1 VSALVSCFLYEDS
14 ICLTPI
20 FEPTIHKLVVHVA
33 SFNLE
38 VHCLIQYLVPKRRWE
53 RELRLQH
60 SIWSDSTILHARRK
74 YPRRRHVLYL
84 KCSPQ
89 VRINPELFKQEL
101 SLPDYLPVCFGCSAT
116 EWLLHYEFKM
126 WKTKRMVDVVC
137 MSEQSFCSSFNLCH
151 FSCDTIQDADISST
165 SNAALKCVSVLN
177 YLLQGLILPHH
188 ISCLLANL
196 WNNELKLCQTRQM
209 IGCIR
214 HCTTVMISL
223 DSCNISWDP
232 FLENYDIQIW
242 SGTTTVLDT
251 VDPEDKAR
259 SVSHCIEDQTI
270 PPSSSSC
277 GTMLL
282 RFTIFS
288 PLKEENS
295 SANVMPALVC
305 MSLLAWFFAYALH
318 FGLCDA
324 SENLQ
329 VRFC

>member
-1 VSALVSCFLYEDS
+1 VKVHSLSFVLPTKQDDECGRCEFQTRRMSAFLTHDKEHLCTILQYHSSTHVSCFS
-14 ICLTPI
+14 
-20 FEPTIHKLVVHVA
+20 
-33 SFNLE
+33 
-38 VHCLIQYLVPKRRWE
+38 
-53 RELRLQH
+53 
-60 SIWSDSTILHARRK
+60 
-74 YPRRRHVLYL
+74 
-84 KCSPQ
+84 
-89 VRINPELFKQEL
+89 
-101 SLPDYLPVCFGCSAT
+101 
-116 EWLLHYEFKM
+116 
-126 WKTKRMVDVVC
+126 
-137 MSEQSFCSSFNLCH
+137 
-151 FSCDTIQDADISST
+151 DISST
-165 SNAALKCVSVLN
+165 SNAALKCVSILN

-223 DSCNISWDP
+223 DSCNISRDP